1 MLQCNINIAL
11 CTGYSTCVFSPMND
25 HILSNTAI
33 QFFLLQMDVL
43 CHLVFSQQ
51 LCGVTM
57 NGQCSQW
64 RRWLSTIYTHTHTYR
79 NQWLTYMEST
89 KFTAHVCKWLYHLD
103 SGTISQFQG
112 RIVFILIHLSCL
124 VCKVN
129 GPCNFF
135 AMFKH
140 ITLSLR
146 FYSAQA
152 EDQFC

>member
-1 MLQCNINIAL
+1 MYRLQYLCLFSYEWSHFVKYSHTIFSPPNGCSVSSCFLPTAL
-11 CTGYSTCVFSPMND
+11 C
-25 HILSNTAI
+25 SNNER
-33 QFFLLQMDVL
+33 
-43 CHLVFSQQ
+43 LVFSMEEVAQYY
-51 LCGVTM
+51 
-57 NGQCSQW
+57 
-64 RRWLSTIYTHTHTYR
+64 IYTHTHTHR

-146 FYSAQA
+146 FYSA
-152 EDQFC
+152 